1 MGLAGMTIEEPGYP
15 VPGASGVSVSDWG
28 ATRLRTWA
36 GSWVGIWADV
46 CAKACGNGKTAAAAA
61 RIAAMTHR
69 QNMLTG
75 RPTICRPAIAFF
87 RSQSRQFQAV
97 SLHIKECA
105 RRLKQPIAELRSL
118 PHMFSHWTI
127 PNRTADDAGRSAS
140 VALSTVDIANK
151 TVDAGHVAIKSGG
164 PSIGLVLG
172 SGAARGFAHIGVM
185 RALQERGIKPDIIVG
200 TSMGALVGGCFATD
214 QLDTLEEWAR
224 SLTMRRIIGYLDVR
238 IGGSGLIGGGRLANR
253 LQDSIGETAIEDLP
267 LRFAAIATEIGTGH
281 EVWLTRGSLSLA
293 VRASYALP
301 GIFPPVHLGGR
312 WLVDGALVNP
322 VPVSAARALGARV
335 VIAVNMDADRF
346 GRGTTIAS
354 HGSMPGEAP
363 PISPNDHSR
372 NGFARLRGMFSAERA
387 LKREIISGDS
397 RPSFS
402 TVMVESFNIMQD
414 RLTRMRLAGDPPDI
428 HIAPRIGHIGWLDF
442 HRAAESI
449 AVGRAATE
457 KAMDSIAE
465 AVADLG

>member
-1 MGLAGMTIEEPGYP
+1 MF
-15 VPGASGVSVSDWG
+15 
-28 ATRLRTWA
+28 
-36 GSWVGIWADV
+36 
-46 CAKACGNGKTAAAAA
+46 
-61 RIAAMTHR
+61 
-69 QNMLTG
+69 G
-75 RPTICRPAIAFF
+75 RWI
-87 RSQSRQFQAV
+87 
-97 SLHIKECA
+97 
-105 RRLKQPIAELRSL
+105 
-118 PHMFSHWTI
+118 I
-127 PNRTADDAGRSAS
+127 PNRAASCDGRSARIQ
-140 VALSTVDIANK
+140 LSTIDIPNK
-151 TVDAGHVAIKSGG
+151 TLDRGHLGVKSGG

-185 RALQERGIKPDIIVG
+185 RALQAHGVKPDIIVG
-200 TSMGALVGGCFATD
+200 TSMGALVGGCYATD
-214 QLDTLEEWAR
+214 QLDTLEDWAR

-253 LQDSIGETAIEDLP
+253 LQESIGDRAIEDLP

-301 GIFPPVHLGGR
+301 GIFSPVLLGGR

-354 HGSMPGEAP
+354 HGSQPGDAP
-363 PISPNDHSR
+363 PVSANGHSR
-372 NGFARLRGMFSAERA
+372 NGLARLRGMFSAERA
-387 LKREIISGDS
+387 LKRQIISRDS

-414 RLTRMRLAGDPPDI
+414 RLTRMRLAGDPPDV
-428 HIAPRIGHIGWLDF
+428 HITPRIGHIGWLDF

-449 AVGRAATE
+449 TVGHAATE
-457 KAMDSIAE
+457 RAIDAIAE
-465 AVADLG
+465 AVAVLN

>member
-1 MGLAGMTIEEPGYP
+1 VASTDIPG
-15 VPGASGVSVSDWG
+15 
-28 ATRLRTWA
+28 
-36 GSWVGIWADV
+36 
-46 CAKACGNGKTAAAAA
+46 
-61 RIAAMTHR
+61 
-69 QNMLTG
+69 
-75 RPTICRPAIAFF
+75 
-87 RSQSRQFQAV
+87 
-97 SLHIKECA
+97 
-105 RRLKQPIAELRSL
+105 
-118 PHMFSHWTI
+118 
-127 PNRTADDAGRSAS
+127 
-140 VALSTVDIANK
+140 K
-151 TVDAGHVAIKSGG
+151 TVDAGHVSIKSGG

-185 RALQERGIKPDIIVG
+185 RALQAHGIKPDIIVG
-200 TSMGALVGGCFATD
+200 TSMGALVGGCYATD

-238 IGGSGLIGGGRLANR
+238 IGGPGLIGGGRLANR
-253 LQDSIGETAIEDLP
+253 LQDSIGETSIENLP

-281 EVWLTRGSLSLA
+281 EVWLTKGSLSLA

-354 HGSMPGEAP
+354 HGADLTDAP
-363 PISPNDHSR
+363 PAAPPAEQPR

-387 LKREIISGDS
+387 LKRQIISADN

-414 RLTRMRLAGDPPDI
+414 RLTRMRLAGDPPDV
-428 HIAPRIGHIGWLDF
+428 HITPRIGHIGWLDF

-457 KAMDSIAE
+457 KAIDSITE
-465 AVADLG
+465 SIVDLT